1 VTCHL
6 QEEIEKEKEKKKSG
20 GTRWAISIREAVRL

>member
-6 QEEIEKEKEKKKSG
+6 QEEIEKEKEKEKEVVG
-20 GTRWAISIREAVRL
+20 QGRLLALEKR